1 MFSQRVKD
9 GGRRC
14 ALLGLA
20 WAAAL
25 AVVGCGDGRVAVNG
39 TVLFEG
45 TPVEEGMITLEPVDG
60 QGPTTGGMITA
71 GRYDLRGE
79 ARATVGEKIV
89 RIVALRKTGRKVPA
103 GSRAPP
109 GTMVDEVIQ
118 CIPQQFND
126 QSTLRV
132 RVTAAR
138 SNTHDFDLKPEAPNR

>member
-1 MFSQRVKD
+1 MFSNNMKD
-9 GGRRC
+9 GGHKC

-20 WAAAL
+20 CTTVL
-25 AVVGCGDGRVAVNG
+25 AVVGCGDGRIPING

-45 TPVEEGMITLEPVDG
+45 TPVEEGMITFEPVDG
-60 QGPTTGGMITA
+60 KGPTTGGMITA

-89 RIVALRKTGRKVPA
+89 RIVALRKTGRKIPA
-103 GSRAPP
+103 GSPAPA
-109 GTMVDEVIQ
+109 GSMVDEVIQ

-132 RVTAAR
+132 QVTAGR
-138 SNTHDFDLKPEAPNR
+138 SNTHDFELKPDAPKR